1 METTSVRGRVAA
13 PTLADSLKRLT
24 DGIARLLKEHLA
36 LFKEELKHDLK
47 KAGRDAAM
55 IAVAL
60 PGVVFGAGM
69 LMVALAL
76 LLARWVGTAG
86 GFAIVGGANL
96 LGGAALAAIFGRKLA
111 VTDRPLDRTAI
122 QIKEDSQWLADLRKR

>member
-1 METTSVRGRVAA
+1 METTSVRGQVAS
-13 PTLADSLKRLT
+13 PTLADSLRRLT
-24 DGIARLLKEHLA
+24 EGIARLLKEHLA
-36 LFKEELKHDLK
+36 LFREELKHDLK

-60 PGVVFGAGM
+60 PGVVFGAGL

-111 VTDRPLDRTAI
+111 VTDRPLDRMAV